1 MILTYKIRH
10 GGDFSNELRKAE
22 RVANFALKTRT
33 QSSYDV
39 KHLGLKSMI
48 SNQILR
54 KYSRNRVL
62 KEIRSVKLTI
72 PSQGVRVLRELRTL
86 IIPCLGLTLNYHY
99 RDDFEKVNQVEV
111 GDEYAYVSVTI
122 PVEKTYEPKGW
133 IGVDRNT
140 TGHIAVVADP
150 ETGKVLKLGK
160 SAKHIH
166 DKYRNIRRS
175 LQSHGK
181 YRKVKEI
188 KNRESRVVRDLNNKV
203 SRKIVDA
210 AKSSDKGIKLELL
223 EGIRK
228 TARQVRSFRYA
239 LHSWSF
245 YQLERMIEY
254 KAKLLGVPV
263 AYVDPAYT
271 SQTCSRCGQIGD
283 RNGKNFKCSSCG
295 HVEDTDANASF
306 NIAVGQVGVSRS
318 AADRDAVEGSTD
330 TPREATPMS
339 DGDLRTPQV
348 SAVGVCQSTDKV

>member
-1 MILTYKIRH
+1 LILTYKIRH

-86 IIPCLGLTLNYHY
+86 IIPCLGLTLNYHF

-122 PVEKTYEPKGW
+122 PVEKTYELKGW

-140 TGHIAVVADP
+140 TGNIAVVADP

-295 HVEDTDANASF
+295 HVEDADANASF